1 MTDSAG
7 LVAVLRALVDVNEAF
22 IEIAGT
28 LRAQPGVTWVA
39 RPCTMRRETPIGE
52 DRYAVGHGEGFRF
65 EWYADAM
72 LTTGRA
78 ISFATE
84 LSWHAG
90 EYQVEARVTTSDKDT
105 EDTLL
110 DLPTRHATDPDD
122 LVVQLSQQTRHL
134 LDQHV
139 ALVERFLTLPAG

>member
-7 LVAVLRALVDVNEAF
+7 LVAVLRALVDVSEAF

-28 LRAQPGVTWVA
+28 LRAQPGVTWVSQ
-39 RPCTMRRETPIGE
+39 PCTMRRENPLG
-52 DRYAVGHGEGFRF
+52 DNRFAVGHGEGFRI

-78 ISFATE
+78 ISFAVDLGWQT
-84 LSWHAG
+84 G
-90 EYQVEARVTTSDKDT
+90 EYRIDARVTTSDKDT

-122 LVVQLSQQTRHL
+122 VVVQLCQQTRHL

-139 ALVERFLTLPAG
+139 TLIERFITAP